1 MSQPMHQLRTDYY
14 GSTSYKGYV
23 IKSFPFCTSGGGFAA
38 RGAPLIEMPYKHFHV
53 FLAND
58 LLTPLHEDA
67 SQYQAECHVDS
78 IT

>member
-23 IKSFPFCTSGGGFAA
+23 IKSFPYLASGGGAVH
-38 RGAPLIEMPYKHFHV
+38 GGPIVEVNYLHYHV

-58 LLTPLHEDA
+58 LLIPLHEAA
-67 SQYQAECHVDS
+67 SQYLAECHVDS